1 LGLDAARKAGRRLL
15 DPLVRILART
25 GLNPSAVTVTGFAMS
40 GAAAWLVANGSYWQG
55 AVVLFLGS
63 ILDGVDGGLARQ
75 LNRETTGG
83 AVLDSSLDRVSEM
96 LVLAAILVGPAGR
109 EHGSVLYLVPAALGG
124 SFMVS
129 YIRARAEGE
138 GIDCS
143 VGLFSR
149 VERLV
154 LLIVGLFVAGLM
166 DDGSMLLVW
175 MLAAITAGSWLTAG
189 QRLIRVIRMGRRSRS
204 V

>member
-15 DPLVRILART
+15 DPLVRILAR
-25 GLNPSAVTVTGFAMS
+25 LEVNPSAVTLLGFAMS
-40 GAAAWLVANGSYWQG
+40 GAAAWFIATGSYWQG

-63 ILDGVDGGLARQ
+63 ILDAVDGGLARM
-75 LNRETTGG
+75 LDRETPGG

-96 LVLAAILVGPAGR
+96 LALAAILVGPAGT
-109 EHGSVLYLVPAALGG
+109 EHRSLLFLVPAALGG

-138 GIDCS
+138 GLECS
-143 VGLFSR
+143 VGAFSR

-154 LLIVGLFVAGLM
+154 LLIVGLFVAGLL
-166 DDGSMLLVW
+166 DDGSKVLVW
-175 MLAAITAGSWLTAG
+175 MLAAMTAGSWLTAG
-189 QRLIRVIRMGRRSRS
+189 QRLITVIRRGCRSRPE
-204 V
+204 